1 MILINIESL
10 SDNELRNIAQQEDL
24 DDWENLSREE
34 LIDCLQELYGEDDE
48 LLDGNSANSKKKYV
62 NTLTDVQSDNVLSLP
77 GVERLPESYNDT
89 SVHMVLKDSD
99 WAYVFWSLS
108 PQQISELEQSGAGLI
123 LRNTRLDENDE
134 PVAEYDID
142 ITAEDTSWTVELPY
156 AGFRYR
162 VSLVAVSG
170 DRESV
175 ICTGNTLETT
185 ESWFSSHPD
194 ALEDGAVFRS
204 VFASL
209 IMKGGTVIPNRQLQS
224 LVERMKPVQ
233 KQEDDAR

>member
-24 DDWENLSREE
+24 EDWENLSRED
-34 LIDCLQELYGEDDE
+34 LIDGLEELYGEDDE
-48 LLDGNSANSKKKYV
+48 LPEGNSASSKKKYV
-62 NTLTDVQSDNVLSLP
+62 NTLTDVQSYNVLSLP

-108 PQQISELEQSGAGLI
+108 PQQLSEVEESGSGLI
-123 LRNTRLDENDE
+123 LRNTRLDESDS

-142 ITAEDTSWTVELPY
+142 ITSEDTSWTVELPY

-170 DRESV
+170 DKETV
-175 ICTGNTLETT
+175 ICTSNTLETT

-194 ALEDGAVFRS
+194 ALEDSAVFKS
-204 VFASL
+204 IFSSL
-209 IMKGGTVIPNRQLQS
+209 IMKDGKVIPNRQLVS
-224 LVERMKPVQ
+224 LVEKMQ
-233 KQEDDAR
+233 CAHKQEADAR

>member
-24 DDWENLSREE
+24 EDWETLSREDLIEGLEE
-34 LIDCLQELYGEDDE
+34 LFGEDDE

-99 WAYVFWSLS
+99 WAYVFWSLA
-108 PQQISELEQSGAGLI
+108 PQQLSELGESGAVLI
-123 LRNTRLDENDE
+123 LRNTRLDENDV

-142 ITAEDTSWTVELPY
+142 ITSEDTSWTVELPY

-170 DRESV
+170 DKESI
-175 ICTGNTLETT
+175 ICTSNTLVTT
-185 ESWFSSHPD
+185 ESWFATHTD
-194 ALEDGAVFRS
+194 ALEDSAVFRS
-204 VFASL
+204 VFSSL
-209 IMKGGTVIPNRQLQS
+209 IMKGGSVIPNRQLLS
-224 LVERMKPVQ
+224 LVEMMQSVHN
-233 KQEDDAR
+233 QEADAR